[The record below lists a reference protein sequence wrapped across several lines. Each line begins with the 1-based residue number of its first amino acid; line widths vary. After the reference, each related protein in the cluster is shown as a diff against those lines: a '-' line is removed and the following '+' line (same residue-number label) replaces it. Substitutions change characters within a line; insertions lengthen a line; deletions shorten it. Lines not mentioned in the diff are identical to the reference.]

1 MNYDLTSKF
10 TNLHC
15 KERLNLPTL
24 SIAACLLLSGTCLSA
39 YTETGMLGNTSSWES
54 DEYKKDWGLTS
65 MNASTAYA
73 LGFDGS
79 GVKIGVMDSGVLL
92 SHPEF
97 GGGRINIVKSS
108 GVYDKDGMRYP
119 DTKYGNSPFKA
130 GSSSE
135 YDETNK
141 GEFKEGEKFDIDGS
155 WQAGINDSHGT
166 HVSGTMAAS
175 RDGNGMHGVAYKSNL
190 YSANTGGNDGMTYGP
205 NQDYNFFLKGYNA
218 LADVGVRVIN
228 NSWGSNRKVNS
239 AYSGATGYKPS
250 SGLRHINE
258 YNTNIR
264 DTISVTE
271 TNNAKDHMYLKDLN
285 AAKKA
290 YYQFVTKGEKS
301 FIDAA
306 YEVAVKRQVI
316 QVFTAGNRS
325 LMAESFTR
333 AALPYFR
340 PDAEKYW
347 VNVTGQNGTWGY
359 PNGSNANGEVS
370 DAQRFNLAGNS
381 KWWTIAA
388 PAADIYSSTV
398 NLKTK
403 KASYA
408 SWGGT
413 SMAAPHVSGAL
424 GVIFQR
430 YPYMNAAQVRDTMLT
445 TARQTT
451 LRAGHEGQPLE
462 RWGSDG
468 LGVPSKVWGWGILDL
483 GKAMFGPGQFLGN
496 FDITMDQDDIW
507 SNDISDK
514 AIKFRK
520 IEDQNEAAV
529 WAARKAILASKQN
542 LSPEEKAEL
551 TFETAREKARA
562 ERAAQ
567 GYEGALIKRG
577 SGTLTLTGDN
587 TFTGT
592 TTIYG
597 GKISALN
604 QSIGKSKHIDV
615 QNGGELE
622 ILHSAVYRVP
632 ERNGWR
638 SVSKA
643 SDATT
648 VKATINSGGAFVVND
663 GVNNLNLSF
672 KQGSLLR
679 AGQVN
684 TSDLQNLV
692 DNPGSKKILTAT
704 GTFSGANLAS
714 TQDSYAFFKTSK
726 EEASGSNLSL
736 SIQSGTSMQ
745 DFALSSSQRAFAD
758 LLVANRGSGI
768 YTQILGSNHA
778 QAREYYSAF
787 ANDAEFAAA
796 NNSAINSIMMAS
808 VVKNRGGAN
817 AVNIDKDTRFW
828 IFSGTNRIKS
838 DKDTGIGKL
847 HSDSFVNLIG
857 IDSLIGDSSSVGV
870 FVGAGRTDDKISGTK
885 EVKSKDFHS
894 GIYSDIGFEPVKFSF
909 GAIYSKY
916 DRDRKLI
923 SSVSPIAYEYVG
935 SNASSL
941 SAFAQVSYMGFSNAD
956 SFSVEPYAGVSHTRT
971 KIDDVSN
978 SLIRIENKTR
988 NLQAVSIGIKPSVP
1002 FRIGGVGLRAS
1013 ADVAYNRFFS
1023 DKQPQAYLYVN
1034 GLGGT
1039 QLKGEKLQNLTTAE
1053 AGIEASL
1060 SSRAT
1065 LKLSYVG
1072 AYGSDIKS
1080 NGIGLRFRLEF

>member
-10 TNLHC
+10 PNLRC

-24 SIAACLLLSGTCLSA
+24 SIAACLLLSGTCLGA

-141 GEFKEGEKFDIDGS
+141 GEFKKGEKFDIDGS
-155 WQAGINDSHGT
+155 WQAGVNDSHGT

-218 LADVGVRVIN
+218 LADAGVRVIN

-529 WAARKAILASKQN
+529 WAARKAVLASKQN

-592 TTIYG
+592 TTIYSG
-597 GKISALN
+597 RISALN

-622 ILHSAVYRVP
+622 ILHSAVYRIP

-638 SVSKA
+638 SVSKI
-643 SDATT
+643 SDTTT

-726 EEASGSNLSL
+726 EEASGSNLRL

-808 VVKNRGGAN
+808 IVKNRGGAN

-988 NLQAVSIGIKPSVP
+988 NLQAASVGIKPSVP

-1039 QLKGEKLQNLTTAE
+1039 QLKGEKLQNLMTAE